1 MLREIIII
9 IIIIIITIIIIIIIN
24 NNNNNNKQCLLE
36 GLTGKYLVFTL
47 PSGLCSE

>member
-1 MLREIIII
+1 MLREIII

>member
-9 IIIIIITIIIIIIIN
+9 IIIIIITTIIIII

>member
-9 IIIIIITIIIIIIIN
+9 IIIIITTIIIII

>member
-9 IIIIIITIIIIIIIN
+9 IIIIIITIIIIII

>member
-9 IIIIIITIIIIIIIN
+9 IIIITTIIIII

>member
-9 IIIIIITIIIIIIIN
+9 IIIIIIITIII